1 MNGQARETGLDRFD
15 ARNHGPADTAAK
27 AVGGTRDIISA
38 MQEPAHLAALVAG
51 CAFALAFV
59 FGAVA
64 HRVHF
69 CTMGA
74 ISDIVNFGDWQ
85 RMRMWLLAIAVAILG
100 TAVLQGLGVIDTGKS
115 IYVSARVPWLSHIV
129 GGFLF
134 GFGMTLASGCGSKT
148 LIRAGAGNLKSL
160 IVLVFLAAAAYMTL
174 KGAFAPL
181 RVNALD
187 TLRFDVGAKTSDLP
201 ALAIAAGLGNAVRV
215 WMPLLLAVALG
226 ASVFA
231 NREFRTSPSLVIGG
245 LVVGAVIVAGWYV
258 SGHLGY
264 LAEDPQTL
272 EEKFVATNS
281 GRLESYSFVAPTA
294 YLLELLLLWT
304 DQSRIVTFGIA
315 GVLGM
320 LLGAAAMALATRT
333 FRWEGFASTEDL
345 SNHVVGG
352 VLMGFGGITAL
363 GCTIGQGLSGVS
375 TLAVG
380 SFIALASIVAGCVVA
395 LKYQMWRI
403 ERSETALRRVQAT
416 GGARER
422 HPSPV
427 A

>member
-1 MNGQARETGLDRFD
+1 
-15 ARNHGPADTAAK
+15 
-27 AVGGTRDIISA
+27 
-38 MQEPAHLAALVAG
+38 MQDPAHLAHVVAAL
-51 CAFALAFV
+51 AFGLAFV

-64 HRVHF
+64 QRVSF

-85 RMRMWLLAIAVAILG
+85 RMRMWMLAIAVAIAG
-100 TAVLQGLGVIDTGKS
+100 TAALQWSGTIDTAKT
-115 IYVSARVPWLSHIV
+115 IYTSPRVPWLSHVV
-129 GGFLF
+129 GGLLF

-174 KGAFAPL
+174 KGAFAPF
-181 RVNALD
+181 RANDLD

-201 ALAIAAGLGNAVRV
+201 TLAAAAGLGAAVRASLP
-215 WMPLLLAVALG
+215 WLIAAALAVL
-226 ASVFA
+226 VFA
-231 NREFRTSPSLVIGG
+231 HREFRSSPALVIGG
-245 LVVGAVIVAGWYV
+245 LVIGAVIVGGWYV

-281 GRLESYSFVAPTA
+281 GRLESFSFVAPAA

-304 DQSRIVTFGIA
+304 DTSRIVTFGIA
-315 GVLGM
+315 AVLGM
-320 LLGAAAMALATRT
+320 LAGSAAMALATRT
-333 FRWEGFASTEDL
+333 FRWEGFASVEDL
-345 SNHVVGG
+345 SNHVIGG
-352 VLMGFGGITAL
+352 VLMGFGGVTAL
-363 GCTIGQGLSGVS
+363 GCTIGQGLSGLS

-380 SFIALASIVAGCVVA
+380 SFIAFASIVAGCVLA

-403 ERSETALRRVQAT
+403 GRVEAASTRAVETT